1 MEWLIAIAVIVGLFY
16 LVTGGITGAA
26 RKAQEADPDRFL
38 DEWFDGRQQV
48 IVERAPHMLEPDVI
62 LAGANDRGYRC
73 VSTEQMAYPKTNFS
87 RMLFE
92 KSALDGDQ
100 RN

>member
-1 MEWLIAIAVIVGLFY
+1 MEWLIVLVVIAGLFY

-26 RKAQEADPDRFL
+26 RKAQEADPDKFL
-38 DEWFDGRQQV
+38 DEWFDGREQV
-48 IVERAPHMLEPDVI
+48 IVERAPHMLAPDVI

-73 VSTEQMAYPKTNFS
+73 MSTEQMPYPKSNFT

-92 KSALDGDQ
+92 KDSQNQDLE
-100 RN
+100 N